1 MKWVNNIFLIFL
13 FVMYVIYEICFVRI
27 WCVRNIGKNKLLD
40 GFLCNMYNVFLDLFY
55 KFLNFLFVWRSYYV
69 FFNKNFV
76 VFKVFLDKNL
86 IFYFLDY
93 M

>member
-1 MKWVNNIFLIFL
+1 MK
-13 FVMYVIYEICFVRI
+13 FVFVRI